1 MKKWLKGIGIFAAA
15 LIALEVIAYVGLT
28 LLGPTAFRDMIDILN
43 PVGEPTPVVA
53 TKLGDGA
60 EQKCSTYRGE
70 LFCITD
76 GTPAATT
83 RSEIQGDSVARAAP
97 SSVRRCAEYEGE
109 TICIDGDS

>member
-43 PVGEPTPVVA
+43 PIGEPTQTVA
-53 TKLGDGA
+53 TTLENGA
-60 EQKCSTYRGE
+60 EQKCSTYMGE

-76 GTPAATT
+76 EAAVVAQN
-83 RSEIQGDSVARAAP
+83 SESLGEPVARAAP
-97 SSVRRCAEYEGE
+97 SSARRCAEYQGE
-109 TICIDGDS
+109 TICIDGGS

>member
-43 PVGEPTPVVA
+43 PVGEPTQTVA
-53 TKLGDGA
+53 TTLDNGA
-60 EQKCSTYRGE
+60 EQKCSTYMGE

-76 GTPAATT
+76 EAPAAAQ
-83 RSEIQGDSVARAAP
+83 SNDMQGEQVARAEPGSA
-97 SSVRRCAEYEGE
+97 RRCAEYEGK
-109 TICIDGDS
+109 TICIDGGS